1 MKKMR
6 LTALAAAALVGALA
20 ADPAAAQ
27 GKGKEKGGDKGH
39 DHGAQAHGRGQ
50 GGGNAQPAKARGN
63 SGSDR
68 ARPARPS
75 TTQSRGGSAKQADRT
90 RSASGARGSAGS
102 RGSGG
107 SRVSWDREYEGRAGQ
122 AYAWDADRYRR
133 STQRHKDVPPGWCNG
148 VGNPHNTVANC
159 GTGSDRYDSR
169 HGVYRDRDGVY
180 RDRDNRYGTYGEAH
194 EAYHRHQDRICS
206 ERLSQRPLDPS
217 WQVRVRS
224 ECSAEHDR
232 WHDRYDPNADP
243 SLIRVRL
250 PF

>member
-1 MKKMR
+1 MTKMR

-27 GKGKEKGGDKGH
+27 GKGKGGEKEHGG
-39 DHGAQAHGRGQ
+39 HGAQAHGRGQ
-50 GGGNAQPAKARGN
+50 GGESARPAKARGN
-63 SGSDR
+63 SGSGR
-68 ARPARPS
+68 SGTARPATARPS
-75 TTQSRGGSAKQADRT
+75 TGQSRGGSAKQADRT
-90 RSASGARGSAGS
+90 PSAS
-102 RGSGG
+102 RGSGA
-107 SRVSWDREYEGRAGQ
+107 SRVSWDRDYEGRAGQ

-159 GTGSDRYDSR
+159 GVGSDRYDSR
-169 HGVYRDRDGVY
+169 YGVYRDRDGVY

-194 EAYHRHQDRICS
+194 EAFHRHQDQICS

-217 WQVRVRS
+217 WQVQVRS

-232 WHDRYDPNADP
+232 WHDRYDPNASP
-243 SLIRVRL
+243 SLLRVRL